1 MAIEEVDYTSSDS
14 FSNYTRGDLDS
25 VFGGSTDLWGASEI
39 TAEQLNDPAFKIKFD
54 ANVGAGRLR
63 ADAVS
68 VKVFYSAPFAQTS
81 GAPVYDIHAVAS
93 PYTEGDIIWA
103 ISDNGV
109 AHTYVAT
116 GTGNSG
122 ATAPTFPS
130 ESGGTVVDEDIT
142 WTETGEYIPQSFPP
156 YYTSQL
162 QAGTIGRDSTGQ
174 TLFMVVGA
182 KGLIKTSV
190 NGNDWVAQTSGVAGT
205 LRGVAAGESGFVAVG
220 DNGTVVTS
228 ADGITWAQEV
238 SGTTESLLGVN
249 FDKKNGTFSAC
260 GRNGALRKR
269 AGVAWTR
276 AQN

>member
-1 MAIEEVDYTSSDS
+1 MAIEPVDYTSSDS

-25 VFGGSTDLWGASEI
+25 VFGGADDLWGASEI

-54 ANVGAGRLR
+54 ADVGAGRLR

-81 GAPVYDIHAVAS
+81 GAPVYDIHAVS
-93 PYTEGDIIWA
+93 TVYTDGDIIWA
-103 ISDNGV
+103 ISDDGV
-109 AHTYVAT
+109 AHTYSAE

-122 ATAPTFPS
+122 ATTPTFPS
-130 ESGGTVVDEDIT
+130 APGGTVVDGDIT
-142 WTETGEYIPQSFPP
+142 WTESGEYIPQSFPP

-162 QAGTIGRDSTGQ
+162 QAGTIGRDSTGR
-174 TLFMVVGA
+174 TIFMVVGV

-190 NGNDWVAQTSGVAGT
+190 NGDDWVTQASGTADT

-220 DNGTVVTS
+220 DNGAVVTS
-228 ADGITWAQEV
+228 TDGVIWAQEV
-238 SGTTESLLGVN
+238 SDTTEALLGVN
-249 FDKKNGTFSAC
+249 FDKRNGTFSAC
-260 GRNGALRKR
+260 GRNGVLRKR
-269 AGVAWTR
+269 TGLTWTR